1 MITESANDAPVCSV
15 CIANFNGLEVL
26 EACLDSVLAQT
37 CNFPVEIIVYDDVS
51 PDRSWKLVA
60 DKYPEVRLL
69 VGEVNVGFCVANNR
83 MVEVARGR
91 YVLLLNNDAELFPDA
106 LSTLYAAAESIG
118 GPAIIGLPQ
127 YRADDRSLIDM
138 GSLFDPFLNPVPNL
152 DPEQRDV
159 GMVIGACLW
168 LRRSDWN
175 HLGGF
180 PEWFHTLAE
189 DMYLCCVARLWG
201 WPVIALSESGFRHHV
216 GFSLGGGKL
225 REGRLVT
232 RRARRARSECNKTFV
247 LVLTYPRL
255 LLWFWLP
262 VHLTAL
268 LIEGALLAILKG
280 DRLLWRE
287 VYWEVPTALWR
298 ERLRLRSERRQ
309 IQLGRRVGLVEFWRV
324 FGFIPHKMRLLWRH
338 GFPEII

>member
-1 MITESANDAPVCSV
+1 MNPVNAKDTPVCSV
-15 CIANFNGLEVL
+15 CIANFNGLEVI

-37 CNFPVEIIVYDDVS
+37 CNFPVEIIVYDDAS
-51 PDRSWKLVA
+51 PDCSWQLVA

-69 VGEVNVGFCVANNR
+69 VGEVNTGFCVANNR

-106 LSTLYAAAESIG
+106 LSTLYEAAESIR

-127 YRADDRSLIDM
+127 YRADDGRLIDR

-152 DPEQRDV
+152 DPTQRDV

-168 LRRSDWN
+168 LRRSDWM

-201 WPVIALSESGFRHHV
+201 WAVVTLSESGFRHHV
-216 GFSLGGGKL
+216 GHSLGGGKL
-225 REGRLVT
+225 QGVRLVT
-232 RRARRARSECNKTFV
+232 RRARRALSERNKTFV
-247 LVLTYPRL
+247 LVLTYPWL
-255 LLWFWLP
+255 LLMVWLP
-262 VHLTAL
+262 LHLVTL
-268 LIEGALLAILKG
+268 LTEGAVLALLKG
-280 DRLLWRE
+280 DCLLWRE
-287 VYWEVPTALWR
+287 VYWEVPKALWE
-298 ERLRLRSERRQ
+298 ERLRLRMERQR
-309 IQLGRRVGLVEFWRV
+309 IQLGRKVGMATFWNV
-324 FGFIPHKMRLLWRH
+324 FGFLPHKLRLLWRH
-338 GFPEII
+338 GVPEIT